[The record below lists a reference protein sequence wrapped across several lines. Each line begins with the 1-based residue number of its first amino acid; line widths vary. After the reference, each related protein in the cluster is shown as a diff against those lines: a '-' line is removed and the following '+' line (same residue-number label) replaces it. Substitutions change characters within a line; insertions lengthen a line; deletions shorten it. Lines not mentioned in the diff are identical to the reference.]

1 MFRKALVA
9 ATVLLAAPASADTP
23 ESLMR
28 GYAEQART
36 KSASY
41 AGPSPAAGRRL
52 FHQQPR
58 DWSCA
63 TCHTDQPAATGR
75 HAITGKTIA
84 PLSPVAN
91 PERFR
96 DAAKVEKWFKRNC
109 TDTLGRLCT
118 SAEKADLISFLLSAQ
133 GGT

>member
-9 ATVLLAAPASADTP
+9 ATVLLAAPASAETP

-96 DAAKVEKWFKRNC
+96 DAAKAEKWFKRNC

>member
-1 MFRKALVA
+1 
-9 ATVLLAAPASADTP
+9 VLLAAPASADTP

-36 KSASY
+36 TSASY

-63 TCHTDQPAATGR
+63 TCHTDQPVATGR

>member
-1 MFRKALVA
+1 MFRKALLA
-9 ATVLLAAPASADTP
+9 ATVLLAAPALTDTP

-36 KSASY
+36 TSASY

-91 PERFR
+91 PKRFC

-109 TDTLGRLCT
+109 NDTLGRLCT
-118 SAEKADLISFLLSAQ
+118 PAEKADLIAFLLGAK
-133 GGT
+133 GGA

>member
-1 MFRKALVA
+1 MSRKALVA
-9 ATVLLAAPASADTP
+9 ATVLLAVPASADTP

-36 KSASY
+36 TSASY

-63 TCHTDQPAATGR
+63 TCHTNQPVATGR

-118 SAEKADLISFLLSAQ
+118 SAEKADLISFLLGVKEGA
-133 GGT
+133 

>member
-1 MFRKALVA
+1 MFRKVLVA

-36 KSASY
+36 TSASY
-41 AGPSPAAGRRL
+41 AGPSPAAGGRL

-63 TCHTDQPAATGR
+63 TCHTDQPVATGR

>member
-1 MFRKALVA
+1 MSRKALVA

-36 KSASY
+36 TSASS

-63 TCHTDQPAATGR
+63 TCHTNQPVATGR

>member
-9 ATVLLAAPASADTP
+9 ATVLLAVPASADTP

-36 KSASY
+36 TSASY

-75 HAITGKTIA
+75 HAITGKNIA

-109 TDTLGRLCT
+109 TDTLGRPCT
-118 SAEKADLISFLLSAQ
+118 SAEKADLISFLLSTQ